1 MALLTPW
8 RKKAEVVDRPSDDA
22 FKAAVGAFAKAV
34 YAEDGELLKGFL
46 DGNAA
51 KMPGTSWSNQGTVN
65 NALIARVT
73 QNLAASFERAP
84 EELEAALAENGLSW
98 GPPFPPGRPLDPFY
112 GYRRPP
118 RTWNYSVGENVQLTP
133 RWNRISF
140 PTLKSIIES
149 YYAAQICV
157 RHLINDVRSLDYQF
171 IPPHNVIEDAT
182 DDLQKAEAFF
192 NSPDKRQPFRAW
204 LAEYLQDVLRYD
216 AGALYIRRN
225 NADEPIALEVVSGA
239 TIIPL
244 IDFFGRPPVDEE
256 DGNAYPDGIWEGEL
270 TPAYTQIVEGM
281 PWVWLAKDDLIY
293 QPLNPLPES
302 QYGLAPMEAV
312 LLQANTDIR
321 FQWHFLQYFTEGSIP
336 AGFMQA
342 PPDLSDPIQVTEW
355 QETWDAVMLGDQSKL
370 RQVRWVPAG
379 AEFTAVK
386 NNDFNSDFP
395 LYLMRCTAAAFG
407 VTPNDLGFT
416 EDVNRSTGEIQ
427 VDVQFRIGTLPIV
440 RHVEDVINL
449 FLSEH
454 LKLNA
459 RIAFDTGQGTQ
470 HRLETAQAD
479 DIYIKNGT
487 LSNDE
492 VRMKLGKR
500 ISRERPSP
508 RYIDNTRGGP
518 IPLLAIE
525 SIAGKVDP
533 TTFAPHV
540 DQDFINHPFV
550 TAPGVAPVQASKG
563 YVASRDA
570 TATMQQNMLIQD
582 AEAGPDATQAEIDEA
597 TTPDVVDAATKAA
610 YEVIDRL
617 LDALAEKDGMIG
629 GTNNTGGPGISV
641 STGAQGVDLIG
652 RKKKKKS
659 DEQAIKAMDDIRK
672 WRENSLNRV
681 KKGQNPRRFD
691 DIAPFVADT
700 IWPKLSQATTREAV
714 IDAFSGDILG
724 KGKGLNRSAAGIA
737 VQAKDTGRVLMIQ
750 RVPDKHDDDDFNA
763 RWEWPGGRLDG
774 GGESEDPSVWAGAL
788 REWHEET
795 GAVMPDDI
803 EVTGGWV
810 SEDGEYEGFVVR
822 IPSESDISL
831 SPQPEEASA
840 AGWWHPDDLD
850 DDDVRQK
857 IHDDLGDIDPLLD
870 DAKKKVLKSEW
881 DDYHAHT
888 DKIVAHYSPLIRDT
902 MADMVNGAD
911 VREAIRASYTAEKGL
926 RSSPGSANKPRYQ
939 SLLAHLTAIPSSV
952 KKMTGLLRK
961 LYAEGILQASNETKK
976 SLGGAGLP
984 SVAALGL
991 PDDYWDT
998 WTPQVEDIASQ
1009 LAQGG
1014 LAKLLKRADIIIQGI
1029 ADTQIKR
1036 IGDVIADGI
1045 GQNLSVD
1052 EIAALVDAVI
1062 SDLDRATLI
1071 AETELAR
1078 ALTAAR
1084 REAYKINHVTMVR
1097 WLHQPGAC
1105 DNCMMN
1111 VAVSPLP
1118 LRSSWPSGDVPVHP
1132 NCRCVEA
1139 PYT

>member
-8 RKKAEVVDRPSDDA
+8 RKKAEVVERPSDDA
-22 FKAAVGAFAKAV
+22 FRAAVGAFAKAV
-34 YAEDGELLKGFL
+34 YEEDGSLLKGFL

-73 QNLAASFERAP
+73 QNLQASFERSP
-84 EELEAALAENGLSW
+84 EEVEAAMAENGLSW

-112 GYRRPP
+112 GYRRAP

-171 IPPHNVIEDAT
+171 VPPSNVIEDAT
-182 DDLQKAEAFF
+182 DDLQKAEEFF

-225 NADEPIALEVVSGA
+225 NAGDPIALEVVSGA

-256 DGNAYPDGIWEGEL
+256 DGSAFPDGIWEGEL

-281 PWVWLAKDDLIY
+281 PWVWLVKDDLIY

-336 AGFMQA
+336 AGFMEA

-370 RQVRWVPAG
+370 RQVRWVPSG
-379 AEFTAVK
+379 ASFTPVK
-386 NNDFNSDFP
+386 NDKFDSAFP

-454 LKLNA
+454 LGLKA

-487 LSNDE
+487 LSHDE

-518 IPLLAIE
+518 IPLLALD
-525 SIAGKVDP
+525 SLAGKIDP
-533 TTFAPHV
+533 TTFGPHK

-550 TAPGVAPVQASKG
+550 PAPGVTPVQGSSA
-563 YVASRDA
+563 YTASRDA
-570 TATMQQNMLIQD
+570 TSNMQRNMIIQD
-582 AEAGPDATQAEIDEA
+582 AEPHGPAVSQDEIDEA
-597 TTPDVVDAATKAA
+597 TRPYADDDATKAA
-610 YEVIDRL
+610 YEVIDIL
-617 LDALAEKDGMIG
+617 LEALAEKEA
-629 GTNNTGGPGISV
+629 TAGITAG
-641 STGAQGVDLIG
+641 TGAQGVDLIG

-659 DEQAIKAMDDIRK
+659 DDQAIKAMDDIRK

-681 KKGQNPRRFD
+681 KKGQAPRRFD
-691 DIAPFVADT
+691 DIAPFVTDT
-700 IWPKLSQATTREAV
+700 IWPKLSQATTREEV
-714 IDAFSGDILG
+714 VRAFAGDMLN
-724 KGKGLNRSAAGIA
+724 KKKETAGLNRVAAGIA
-737 VQAKDTGRVLMIQ
+737 VQAQDTGRVLMIQ
-750 RVPDKHDDDDFNA
+750 RVPDKHDDDDSNA
-763 RWEWPGGRLDG
+763 RWEWPGGKLDG
-774 GGESEDPSVWAGAL
+774 GGDDNFDASVWAGAL

-795 GAVMPDDI
+795 GAVMPDGI
-803 EVTGGWV
+803 EVSGGWV
-810 SEDGEYEGFVVR
+810 SEDGDYEGFVVQ
-822 IPSESDISL
+822 IPSESLISL
-831 SPQPEEASA
+831 DPQPEEASA
-840 AGWWHPDDLD
+840 AAWWHPDDLD

-857 IHDDLGDIDPLLD
+857 IHDDLGSIQPLL
-870 DAKKKVLKSEW
+870 
-881 DDYHAHT
+881 
-888 DKIVAHYSPLIRDT
+888 
-902 MADMVNGAD
+902 
-911 VREAIRASYTAEKGL
+911 
-926 RSSPGSANKPRYQ
+926 
-939 SLLAHLTAIPSSV
+939 
-952 KKMTGLLRK
+952 
-961 LYAEGILQASNETKK
+961 
-976 SLGGAGLP
+976 
-984 SVAALGL
+984 
-991 PDDYWDT
+991 
-998 WTPQVEDIASQ
+998 ED
-1009 LAQGG
+1009 
-1014 LAKLLKRADIIIQGI
+1014 
-1029 ADTQIKR
+1029 
-1036 IGDVIADGI
+1036 
-1045 GQNLSVD
+1045 
-1052 EIAALVDAVI
+1052 E
-1062 SDLDRATLI
+1062 
-1071 AETELAR
+1071 
-1078 ALTAAR
+1078 
-1084 REAYKINHVTMVR
+1084 
-1097 WLHQPGAC
+1097 
-1105 DNCMMN
+1105 
-1111 VAVSPLP
+1111 
-1118 LRSSWPSGDVPVHP
+1118 
-1132 NCRCVEA
+1132 
-1139 PYT
+1139 

>member
-1 MALLTPW
+1 MASLTPW
-8 RKKAEVVDRPSDDA
+8 RKKAEVVERPSDDA

-34 YAEDGELLKGFL
+34 YEEDGPLLKGFL

-51 KMPGTSWSNQGTVN
+51 KMPGSSWSNQGTVN
-65 NALIARVT
+65 NNLIARVT
-73 QNLAASFERAP
+73 QNLQASFQRTP
-84 EELEAALAENGLSW
+84 EDVEEAMAENGLSW

-171 IPPHNVIEDAT
+171 VPPQNVIEDAT
-182 DDLQKAEAFF
+182 DDLQKAEEFF

-225 NADEPIALEVVSGA
+225 NAGDPIALEVVSGA

-256 DGNAYPDGIWEGEL
+256 DGNAFPDGIWEGEI

-454 LKLNA
+454 LGLKA

-470 HRLETAQAD
+470 HRLETAQAN

-492 VRMKLGKR
+492 VRMQLGKR
-500 ISRERPSP
+500 ISRERPMT
-508 RYIDNTRGGP
+508 RYIDNTRQGP
-518 IPLLAIE
+518 IPILAME
-525 SIAGKVDP
+525 SLAGRIDP
-533 TTFAPHV
+533 TTFGPSE
-540 DQDFINHPFV
+540 DQDFIEHPFV
-550 TAPGVAPVQASKG
+550 SPPGAAPIQGSKE
-563 YVASRDA
+563 YNVSREA
-570 TATMQQNMLIQD
+570 TAAMQTNMQIQD
-582 AEAGPDATQAEIDEA
+582 ASPDSGSADLADIA
-597 TTPDVVDAATKAA
+597 AATKPTDLEEATKA
-610 YEVIDRL
+610 IIESVME
-617 LDALAEKDGMIG
+617 ALAAKDGA
-629 GTNNTGGPGISV
+629 TAGISV
-641 STGAQGVDLIG
+641 ATGAQGVDLIG

-681 KKGQNPRRFD
+681 KKGQAPRRFD

-700 IWPKLSQATTREAV
+700 IWPKLSQATTREEV
-714 IDAFSGDILG
+714 INAFSGDILG
-724 KGKGLNRSAAGIA
+724 KGKGLNRRAAGIA
-737 VQAKDTGRVLMIQ
+737 VQAQDTGRVLMIQ
-750 RVPDKHDDDDFNA
+750 RVPDKHDDDDTNA

-774 GGESEDPSVWAGAL
+774 GGENEDPSVWAGAL

-870 DAKKKVLKSEW
+870 NAKKKVLKGEW
-881 DDYHAHT
+881 GDYHTHT
-888 DKIVAHYSPLIRDT
+888 DKIVAHYSPLVRDT
-902 MADMVNGAD
+902 MADMVNGAN

-926 RSSPGSANKPRYQ
+926 LSSPGSGNKPRYQ
-939 SLLAHLTAIPSSV
+939 SLLAHLTAIPSSI

-961 LYAEGILQASNETKK
+961 LYAEGILQASNEVKRATGK
-976 SLGGAGLP
+976 AGLP
-984 SVAALGL
+984 SVDLLGL
-991 PDDYWDT
+991 PDDYWET
-998 WTPQVEDIASQ
+998 WEPQVEDIASQ

-1014 LAKLLKRADIIIQGI
+1014 LAQLLNSADIVIQGI
-1029 ADTQIKR
+1029 ADTQINR
-1036 IGDVIADGI
+1036 IGDAIADGI

-1052 EIAALVDAVI
+1052 EIAALVDAI
-1062 SDLDRATLI
+1062 INDLDRAMLI
-1071 AETELAR
+1071 TETELSR

-1084 REAYKINHVTMVR
+1084 REAYTFNNVTMVR

-1139 PYT
+1139 PYTQGST